1 MAILLN
7 PTNVNI
13 EINDDIGLM
22 CISEEFSNHAPRETY
37 LIQSQYEAARAFFQA
52 ERDEQL
58 GRWRD
63 PKHPDLVCYDRGD
76 DTVYVLNERTG
87 FTYARTRS
95 DIIDGSDQY
104 DFVAKCYFQ
113 AHPEPKPW
121 HAARPDCDEIW
132 VLTIHGCEQPVYVTE
147 FGGEPAFQVPGG
159 ETMSLSHGA
168 ITAGRRIWP
177 EPRIGGA
184 E

>member
-63 PKHPDLVCYDRGD
+63 PESPNLVCYPVAGD
-76 DTVYVLNERTG
+76 LDTVWVLNEVDGLAYMRERNQA
-87 FTYARTRS
+87 FYAGNKFS
-95 DIIDGSDQY
+95 E
-104 DFVAKCYFQ
+104 VARRYFA

-121 HAARPDCDEIW
+121 EEAKAGEVWI
-132 VLTIHGCEQPVYVTE
+132 LTRYGAEEPFFVTDGE
-147 FGGEPAFQVPGG
+147 FTSTDLAVATDLDDPR
-159 ETMSLSHGA
+159 
-168 ITAGRRIWP
+168 ITDGRRIWP
-177 EPRIGGA
+177 EG
-184 E
+184 EDK

>member
-63 PKHPDLVCYDRGD
+63 PENPDCICYPVAGD
-76 DTVYVLNERTG
+76 PDDIWVVYEGSGLAYMRERNQA
-87 FTYARTRS
+87 FYAGNRFS
-95 DIIDGSDQY
+95 E
-104 DFVAKCYFQ
+104 VARRYFA

-121 HAARPDCDEIW
+121 EEAKAGEVWI
-132 VLTIHGCEQPVYVTE
+132 LTRYGAEEPFFVT
-147 FGGEPAFQVPGG
+147 GGEFTSTDLAVATDLDDPR
-159 ETMSLSHGA
+159 
-168 ITAGRRIWP
+168 ITDGRRIWP
-177 EPRIGGA
+177 EG
-184 E
+184 ENK

>member
-37 LIQSQYEAARAFFQA
+37 LIQSQYEAARAHFQA

-63 PKHPDLVCYDRGD
+63 PESPDCICYPVAGD
-76 DTVYVLNERTG
+76 PDDIWVVYEG
-87 FTYARTRS
+87 
-95 DIIDGSDQY
+95 DGSRYHATRTDWERIRPHY
-104 DFVAKCYFQ
+104 VSETARRYFA
-113 AHPEPKPW
+113 AHPEPEPW
-121 HAARPDCDEIW
+121 EEAKAGEVWI
-132 VLTIHGCEQPVYVTE
+132 LTRYGAEEPFFVT
-147 FGGEPAFQVPGG
+147 GGEFTSTDLAVATDLDDPR
-159 ETMSLSHGA
+159 

-177 EPRIGGA
+177 EGDTP
-184 E
+184 

>member
-7 PTNVNI
+7 PINVNI
-13 EINDDIGLM
+13 EINDDIDLM

-37 LIQSQYEAARAFFQA
+37 LIQSQYEAAREFFQA

-63 PKHPDLVCYDRGD
+63 HKNLDMVCYPVAGD
-76 DTVYVLNERTG
+76 PDAVWVLDEGDGMTYIRERNQA
-87 FTYARTRS
+87 FYAGNRFS
-95 DIIDGSDQY
+95 E
-104 DFVAKCYFQ
+104 VARRYFE

-121 HAARPDCDEIW
+121 DRAEEDEIW
-132 VLTIHGCEQPVYVTE
+132 VLTI
-147 FGGEPAFQVPGG
+147 GGYSAPYLRNGYGTWTNSTSDVSVGDG
-159 ETMSLSHGA
+159 K

-177 EPRIGGA
+177 EG
-184 E
+184 EDK

>member
-52 ERDEQL
+52 ERDDTL

-63 PKHPDLVCYDRGD
+63 PENPDCICYPVAGD
-76 DTVYVLNERTG
+76 PDDIWVVYEGSGLAYMRERNQA
-87 FTYARTRS
+87 FYAGNRFS
-95 DIIDGSDQY
+95 E
-104 DFVAKCYFQ
+104 VARRYFA

-121 HAARPDCDEIW
+121 EEAKAGEVWI
-132 VLTIHGCEQPVYVTE
+132 LTRYGAEEPFFVT
-147 FGGEPAFQVPGG
+147 GGEFTSTDLAVATDLDDPR
-159 ETMSLSHGA
+159 
-168 ITAGRRIWP
+168 ITDGRRIWP
-177 EPRIGGA
+177 EGEA
-184 E
+184 SE